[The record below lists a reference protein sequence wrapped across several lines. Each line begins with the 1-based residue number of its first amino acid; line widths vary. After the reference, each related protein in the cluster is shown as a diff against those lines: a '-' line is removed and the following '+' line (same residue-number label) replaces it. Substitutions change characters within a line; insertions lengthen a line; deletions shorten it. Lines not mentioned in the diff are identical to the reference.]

1 MEVESIISLYNK
13 NDRESSEF
21 SSFIIKKIFS
31 PITHIKQNDPVDV
44 KTKNEL
50 LSFVDTMHDNRFDQT
65 FRLLNGLS
73 SDEFDK
79 YSAILKNSFEITN
92 FINNKE
98 INIPS
103 SSLIRHLYQFRL
115 INQNFPN
122 AKNILEVGPGSGYL
136 TCLLSLNDCS
146 VITFEVTKALFI
158 WQHILLKKLNYI
170 SDIDNISFDKKS
182 ETFTA
187 DFDPNKVIQF
197 PWWNIP
203 KVSSFNNLDLIVANH
218 VLCEMHPASRKHLLK
233 IANQS
238 GGVPIFLEGH
248 GLSNY
253 VPFDDVIFEFAEEN
267 YFLSWQKCSP
277 KKQIYCFEKSTKT
290 KINYLVNRYFL
301 TKIPFLK
308 LAHKEMKGVYFHID
322 NFIRFLITRSK
333 PNKKL
338 GDISLDEMKNLYS
351 KYDCSIEDANRSS
364 RSLKTLGL

>member
-1 MEVESIISLYNK
+1 MEVESIISLYDK

-44 KTKNEL
+44 KSKNEL
-50 LSFVDTMHDNRFDQT
+50 LSFVDTMHDNRFNQT
-65 FRLLNGLS
+65 FKLLNGLS
-73 SDEFDK
+73 NEEFDK
-79 YSAILKNSFEITN
+79 YSTILKNSYEITN
-92 FINNKE
+92 FINNEE
-98 INIPS
+98 INVPS

-136 TCLLSLNDCS
+136 TCLLSLNDFS

-158 WQHILLKKLNYI
+158 WQHILLKKLNLISNIDYI
-170 SDIDNISFDKKS
+170 SFNKES
-182 ETFTA
+182 ETLAT
-187 DFDPNKVIQF
+187 DFDHNKVIQF
-197 PWWNIP
+197 PLWNIP
-203 KVSSFNNLDLIVANH
+203 KVSSLKNLDLIVANH
-218 VLCEMHPASRKHLLK
+218 VLCEMHPSSRKHLLK

-253 VPFDDVIFEFAEEN
+253 VPFDNVIFEFAEEN

-277 KKQIYCFEKSTKT
+277 KKQIYCFEKTTKT
-290 KINYLVNRYFL
+290 NINYIVNRYFL

-308 LAHKEMKGVYFHID
+308 LAHKEMKGVYFHIG
-322 NFIRFLITRSK
+322 NFVRFLISK
-333 PNKKL
+333 SDPSKQL
-338 GDISLDEMKNLYS
+338 GDISLDEMENLYN
-351 KYDCSIEDANRSS
+351 KYNCSIEDANRYS
-364 RSLKTLGL
+364 RSLKTLDL